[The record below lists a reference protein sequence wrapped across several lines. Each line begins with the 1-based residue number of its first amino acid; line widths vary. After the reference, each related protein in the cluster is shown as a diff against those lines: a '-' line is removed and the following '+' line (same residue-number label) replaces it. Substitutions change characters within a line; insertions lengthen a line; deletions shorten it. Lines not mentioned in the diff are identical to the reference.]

1 MKLFIKVFVLIY
13 ILTVPSSV
21 LANRRRSRTHRKA
34 SSVESDNS
42 ILDGSQT
49 RHYQSNDFADDD
61 DNVDDYGPDEVTNFS
76 TSGKV
81 TNFKFITI

>member
-1 MKLFIKVFVLIY
+1 MKLLIKVFVLIY
-13 ILTVPSSV
+13 ILTDPPSV
-21 LANRRRSRTHRKA
+21 VANRRRSRTHRKT

-61 DNVDDYGPDEVTNFS
+61 DSDDDYGPDEFTNFS

-81 TNFKFITI
+81 RKFIIL